1 MSRILVAYYSW
12 TGVTAK
18 LARAIAD
25 GLAADLEEIR
35 EIKSRRMPLGAFRG
49 VFEVLTK
56 RRPALASQQKNA
68 ADYDLVV
75 LGFPVWAATMASPMR
90 SYAIGEGARAKAIAA
105 FCTLGGSGG
114 EDAMTKLQAALGRKL
129 EAQLIVDAAA
139 LKSGDWKAQA
149 DAFVRGLKLTLERE
163 ARGDAA

>member
-1 MSRILVAYYSW
+1 MTRILVAYYSW
-12 TGVTAK
+12 TGNTAK
-18 LARAIAD
+18 LARAVAD
-25 GLAADLEEIR
+25 ALDADVEEVKETKR
-35 EIKSRRMPLGAFRG
+35 RRMPLGAFRG

-56 RRPALASQQKNA
+56 RRPAVAPPEKNA

-90 SYAIGEGARAKAIAA
+90 SYAVGEGNRANSVAA

-114 EDAMTKLQAALGRKL
+114 DAAMEKLEVALGRKL
-129 EAQLIVDAAA
+129 EAQLIVDAEA
-139 LKSGDWKAQA
+139 LNSGDWKARA
-149 DAFVRGLKLTLERE
+149 AAFTRGLKLTQERE